1 MNLAHW
7 LERSAAVSGHR
18 TAIAH
23 GERAALTYRELADG
37 AARGACWLRTQGLQP
52 GDRVGLYL
60 AASPDYFRL
69 LWSIWWAGLVA
80 VPLDAGLPG
89 REAGLLLSD
98 CAATLCFVDRAH
110 ADALSGFLPG
120 ACRVIAEH
128 GFLDDPALAQ
138 ACARRPGRARAGR
151 LRVGLPAGRSPAL
164 ADGARYPV
172 AVRGEED
179 DAWIFYTSGTTGR
192 PKGVRLSTHNLACA
206 AFAWLVEVQPVMAG
220 DACLHVGSLARA
232 TGIHHLAWVL
242 RAGVSV
248 VPASGGFDADE
259 IAALAG
265 HWRNASLY
273 VLPHHALRLAEYGQR
288 HGGRIDG
295 LATMAVGG
303 AQMSRVQL
311 VEVRDAIGPHL
322 VQIYG
327 QAECAMMI
335 AVLTRAII
343 EERDHPRWPERMAS
357 VGRAQPLVEIGIQGS
372 DGALLPPGRSG
383 EICVRGALVMKGYW
397 KRTLA
402 TVGTLRHGWLH
413 TGDIGMLD
421 ADGFLTLLEL
431 RRLSRADEGP
441 DSSGAQRVPA

>member
-7 LERSAAVSGHR
+7 LERSAAVSGDR

-23 GERAALTYRELADG
+23 GDQAALTYGQLADG

-80 VPLDAGLPG
+80 VPLDAALSG

-98 CAATLCFVDRAH
+98 CAATLCFVDHAH
-110 ADALSGFLPG
+110 GDALSGFLPG
-120 ACRVIAEH
+120 ACRVIAAHE
-128 GFLDDPALAQ
+128 FLDDPALTQ
-138 ACARRPGRARAGR
+138 ACAGRPGRARAGR
-151 LRVGLPAGRSPAL
+151 RRVAAPSGHVPVA

-172 AVRGEED
+172 AVRSDED
-179 DAWIFYTSGTTGR
+179 DAWIFYTSGTTGK

-206 AFAWLVEVQPVMAG
+206 ALAWLVEVQPVAAG
-220 DACLHVGSLARA
+220 DAYLNVGSLARA
-232 TGIHHLAWVL
+232 SGIHHLAWVL

-248 VPASGGFDADE
+248 LPASGGFDADE
-259 IAALAG
+259 LAALAG

-273 VLPHHALRLAEYGQR
+273 ALPHHAVRLAEYGQR
-288 HGGRIDG
+288 HGGVIDG
-295 LATMAVGG
+295 LATLAVGG
-303 AQMSRVQL
+303 AQMSRAQL
-311 VEVRDAIGPHL
+311 IEVRDAIGPHL

-327 QAECAMMI
+327 QGECAMTI
-335 AVLTRAII
+335 SVLTRTVI
-343 EERDHPRWPERMAS
+343 EERGHPRWAERMAS
-357 VGRAQPLVEIGIQGS
+357 VGRAQPLVEIGIQGA
-372 DGALLPPGRSG
+372 DGALLPPRRSG
-383 EICVRGALVMKGYW
+383 EICVRGATVMKGYW

-421 ADGFLTLLEL
+421 DDGFLTLLEL
-431 RRLSRADEGP
+431 RRLPRP
-441 DSSGAQRVPA
+441 DPAPSAGVQQALV